1 MADDNKILSASG
13 GSSFDDT
20 LESASKSIERVVKA
34 ADTAEKKLGELE
46 DRFNSTAEKFKEA
59 SGSIKSDIAA
69 LRSSMSS
76 KNSFEMLNELKD
88 TNSELKE
95 MEERLRKINKFGSS
109 KNNKSSV
116 SSGGSKNKKIN
127 LSTAGDLASLA
138 GDVLGVSKTA
148 GKASKSLV
156 ALGGK
161 LGVAAGAAGLLVTAV
176 SVLSDISLKSQAN
189 ILKTSTAL
197 RQMGLDVGDVGER
210 SIEASKSINDLKN
223 RISNGLNDIG
233 GVFADFINGVAIKVD
248 GLLDALGIGD
258 EGEVSGKIASVL
270 ASISADSK
278 QSGFSQNSAAVLASG
293 TYSVAQILEN
303 KGLAGGKQASEIAN
317 DLAEAWLTGSD
328 AAKEYGIVVND
339 NVLTGYMAA
348 QGVDIANVE
357 ITDAMKQYY
366 RYQLMMDQATAS
378 NSSEMQDLIKDWT
391 QLGFMIDKTKN
402 KLFSFDEVITLSA
415 ADPTIPEVFGDII
428 NPGLDDDSIG
438 GDEPDNNKNN
448 SNNKNN
454 NGSEDVNKASD
465 GMKEASDGMKQA
477 SDSMKDASDGMKDAS
492 EGMQEASNGMQEA
505 SNGMQQASN
514 NMSSSF
520 GLFDGSI
527 LKLDGLFKNDANN
540 LLAKLEAILGSS
552 NTNYDVLFNINA
564 GFGNNVS
571 LFGNHTLS
579 FGSSVG
585 AFGSYISGF
594 MSGISSLGSIIGSIP
609 SVVSSAAQSVSSMFA
624 GMVNTGKATLSQY
637 IASGKNLLLGVASNA
652 SNGLVSLGGK
662 LAGNISTAAMVGLNK
677 LNVAT
682 NGAIAN
688 LDLRSRQWLSNISSA
703 GSNVL
708 GSISSAG
715 NNVLGSIGS
724 AGNKVLGSISS
735 AGNNVLGG
743 ISSAGQSVIN
753 NIISVGNSVLAAIA
767 SAGGGGS
774 RRVSSGF
781 SSRSSRSSGSSR
793 SNNKSS
799 NKSSNKS
806 GGIFT
811 PLDLVLETGDL
822 ISSLKDRET
831 GKYDF
836 SAGSIASGVLNML
849 VSTFTGQIK
858 QGISG
863 ATVGANESF
872 DYIYNKTGNKLLAA
886 GAGLLGGS
894 TLGLWN
900 VFSYPFLET
909 AGDVANTAEVV
920 SDALSWFT
928 GGAYKTPDWLSS
940 VSVGIDRYLNYR
952 QSGHGMADISEVALK
967 NPGTFNVEDYF
978 GNLAQILY
986 FDTYMHSK
994 YGTDY
999 GAYSG
1004 AYSSFADGGIGTREI
1019 HNASLF
1025 EGNKKEAVIPLE
1037 STEGIRYL
1045 SNALHEAGLPDTG
1058 NIGGDIIINL
1068 TLSGVNMA
1076 NNEAEWERVGKKIA
1090 EVIDIQRQRRGELSY
1105 GSSF

>member
-1 MADDNKILSASG
+1 MADENKILSASG

-46 DRFNSTAEKFKEA
+46 DRFNSTADRFKEA

-95 MEERLRKINKFGSS
+95 MEERLRKINKFGSG
-109 KNNKSSV
+109 KNKKSSGSV
-116 SSGGSKNKKIN
+116 GGGKNKKIN
-127 LSTAGDLASLA
+127 LSTAGDIASLA
-138 GDVLGVSKTA
+138 GDMLGVSKTA
-148 GKASKSLV
+148 GKASKGLV

-161 LGVAAGAAGLLVTAV
+161 LGMTAGAAGAAGLAAGLLVTAL
-176 SVLSDISLKSQAN
+176 SVLADISLKSQAN

-258 EGEVSGKIASVL
+258 EGEVSGKIAGVL

-303 KGLAGGKQASEIAN
+303 KGLAGGKQSSEIAN

-339 NVLTGYMAA
+339 NVLTGYLAS
-348 QGVDIANVE
+348 QGIDIANVE

-366 RYQLMMDQATAS
+366 RYQLMMEQATAS

-428 NPGLDDDSIG
+428 NPSLDGDGDTPDPDKPPVTPPVVPPVNPPAPPFPEFVPDPIYVPVIYYEPEPYAPPVPVPVVVPVMVPGFEVIPQLVAALAYVYELLPMPVEIPVTVPGLEVI
-438 GDEPDNNKNN
+438 PQLV
-448 SNNKNN
+448 
-454 NGSEDVNKASD
+454 DVLYGIPGLVPVNIPVTVPGYELAPALLTYCMQLASQVFASTVDFTIPSLGLAPVLLGYLEQIAVTWLSKVDISVVGQAALEKAYSLL
-465 GMKEASDGMKQA
+465 QQVR
-477 SDSMKDASDGMKDAS
+477 SMLA
-492 EGMQEASNGMQEA
+492 
-505 SNGMQQASN
+505 
-514 NMSSSF
+514 SF
-520 GLFDGSI
+520 GQSVMTGANRVRNTVTSGVSTAYGNI
-527 LKLDGLFKNDANN
+527 KNTA
-540 LLAKLEAILGSS
+540 LS
-552 NTNYDVLFNINA
+552 FNA
-564 GFGNNVS
+564 GFAGKGKTSS
-571 LFGNHTLS
+571 L
-579 FGSSVG
+579 
-585 AFGSYISGF
+585 
-594 MSGISSLGSIIGSIP
+594 ISSWAPTSAAAYGGGLLGSL
-609 SVVSSAAQSVSSMFA
+609 
-624 GMVNTGKATLSQY
+624 KAD
-637 IASGKNLLLGVASNA
+637 
-652 SNGLVSLGGK
+652 
-662 LAGNISTAAMVGLNK
+662 
-677 LNVAT
+677 
-682 NGAIAN
+682 
-688 LDLRSRQWLSNISSA
+688 LDLNAVRLGLKSSTKEGYTKQNISSA
-703 GSNVL
+703 TADYVGYNLNPLNKNGAVNL
-708 GSISSAG
+708 GIKGAALSALASAG
-715 NNVLGSIGS
+715 YGAITSAAGS
-724 AGNKVLGSISS
+724 AGAALKSGADLLFPSPA
-735 AGNNVLGG
+735 AG
-743 ISSAGQSVIN
+743 
-753 NIISVGNSVLAAIA
+753 LAA
-767 SAGGGGS
+767 
-774 RRVSSGF
+774 
-781 SSRSSRSSGSSR
+781 
-793 SNNKSS
+793 
-799 NKSSNKS
+799 
-806 GGIFT
+806 
-811 PLDLVLETGDL
+811 
-822 ISSLKDRET
+822 
-831 GKYDF
+831 
-836 SAGSIASGVLNML
+836 
-849 VSTFTGQIK
+849 
-858 QGISG
+858 
-863 ATVGANESF
+863 
-872 DYIYNKTGNKLLAA
+872 AA
-886 GAGLLGGS
+886 G
-894 TLGLWN
+894 
-900 VFSYPFLET
+900 
-909 AGDVANTAEVV
+909 
-920 SDALSWFT
+920 
-928 GGAYKTPDWLSS
+928 
-940 VSVGIDRYLNYR
+940 
-952 QSGHGMADISEVALK
+952 
-967 NPGTFNVEDYF
+967 
-978 GNLAQILY
+978 
-986 FDTYMHSK
+986 
-994 YGTDY
+994 
-999 GAYSG
+999 
-1004 AYSSFADGGIGTREI
+1004 FADGGIGTREI

>member
-46 DRFNSTAEKFKEA
+46 DRFNSTADKFKEA

-69 LRSSMSS
+69 LRSSMNS

-109 KNNKSSV
+109 KNKKSSG
-116 SSGGSKNKKIN
+116 SSGDSKNKKIN
-127 LSTAGDLASLA
+127 LSTASDLASLA

-156 ALGGK
+156 TLGGK
-161 LGVAAGAAGLLVTAV
+161 LGVAAGAAGLLVTSL
-176 SVLSDISLKSQAN
+176 SVLADISSKSHAN

-197 RQMGLDVGDVGER
+197 RQMGMDVGDVGER

-248 GLLDALGIGD
+248 GLLDALGIGN

-339 NVLTGYMAA
+339 NVLTGYLAA
-348 QGVDIANVE
+348 QGIDIANVE

-438 GDEPDNNKNN
+438 GDEPSNNKNN
-448 SNNKNN
+448 NNNNGN

-477 SDSMKDASDGMKDAS
+477 SDSMKDASDGMQEAS
-492 EGMQEASNGMQEA
+492 DGMQEASDGMKEA

-527 LKLDGLFKNDANN
+527 LKLDGLFNNDANN
-540 LLAKLEAILGSS
+540 LLARLEAILGSS

-637 IASGKNLLLGVASNA
+637 IASGKNLLLGVANNA
-652 SNGLVSLGGK
+652 SNGLLSLGGK
-662 LAGNISTAAMVGLNK
+662 LARNISTAAMVGLNK

-682 NGAIAN
+682 NGGIAN

-703 GSNVL
+703 GSSILSN
-708 GSISSAG
+708 ISSAG
-715 NNVLGSIGS
+715 NNVLGRIGS
-724 AGNKVLGSISS
+724 TGNKVLGSISS

-743 ISSAGQSVIN
+743 ISSAGQSMIN

-799 NKSSNKS
+799 NKS
-806 GGIFT
+806 GGIFS
-811 PLDLVLETGDL
+811 PLDIVLETGDL

-849 VSTFTGQIK
+849 VSTFTSPIK

-872 DYIYNKTGNKLLAA
+872 DYIYNKTGSKLLAA
-886 GAGLLGGS
+886 GAGLLGGAG
-894 TLGLWN
+894 LGLWN
-900 VFSYPFLET
+900 LFSYPWLET

-920 SDALSWFT
+920 SDALSWLS
-928 GGAYKTPDWLSS
+928 GGAYNTPDWLSS
-940 VSVGIDRYLNYR
+940 ASVSIDRYLNYR

-986 FDTYMHSK
+986 FDTYMHSR

>member
-1 MADDNKILSASG
+1 MADENKILSASG

-46 DRFNSTAEKFKEA
+46 DRFNSTADKFKEA

-95 MEERLRKINKFGSS
+95 MEDRLRKINKFGSG

-116 SSGGSKNKKIN
+116 SGGGAKNKKIN

-176 SVLSDISLKSQAN
+176 SVLADISLKSQAN

-248 GLLDALGIGD
+248 GLLDALGIGN

-328 AAKEYGIVVND
+328 AANEYGIVVND

-428 NPGLDDDSIG
+428 NPGLDG
-438 GDEPDNNKNN
+438 GDDDNKKPDKPPVTPPVVPPVNPPAPPFPEFVPEPVYVPVIYYEPEPYAPPVPVPVVVPVTVP
-448 SNNKNN
+448 
-454 NGSEDVNKASD
+454 GFEVIPQLVTALAYVY
-465 GMKEASDGMKQA
+465 E
-477 SDSMKDASDGMKDAS
+477 
-492 EGMQEASNGMQEA
+492 
-505 SNGMQQASN
+505 
-514 NMSSSF
+514 
-520 GLFDGSI
+520 
-527 LKLDGLFKNDANN
+527 
-540 LLAKLEAILGSS
+540 LLPMPVQIPVTVPGFELIPQLV
-552 NTNYDVLFNINA
+552 DVLYGLPGLVPVNIPVTVPGYELAPALLTYCMQLASQVFASTVDFTIPSLGLAPALLGYLEQIAVTWLSKVDISVA
-564 GFGNNVS
+564 GQAALEKAYS
-571 LFGNHTLS
+571 LLQQVRSMLASLGQ
-579 FGSSVG
+579 SVVTG
-585 AFGSYISGF
+585 AGRIRNTVT
-594 MSGISSLGSIIGSIP
+594 SGISTAYGNIKNTALSFNSG
-609 SVVSSAAQSVSSMFA
+609 FA
-624 GMVNTGKATLSQY
+624 GKGKT
-637 IASGKNLLLGVASNA
+637 
-652 SNGLVSLGGK
+652 
-662 LAGNISTAAMVGLNK
+662 
-677 LNVAT
+677 
-682 NGAIAN
+682 
-688 LDLRSRQWLSNISSA
+688 SS
-703 GSNVL
+703 
-708 GSISSAG
+708 
-715 NNVLGSIGS
+715 
-724 AGNKVLGSISS
+724 
-735 AGNNVLGG
+735 
-743 ISSAGQSVIN
+743 
-753 NIISVGNSVLAAIA
+753 
-767 SAGGGGS
+767 
-774 RRVSSGF
+774 
-781 SSRSSRSSGSSR
+781 
-793 SNNKSS
+793 
-799 NKSSNKS
+799 
-806 GGIFT
+806 
-811 PLDLVLETGDL
+811 L
-822 ISSLKDRET
+822 ISSWAPT
-831 GKYDF
+831 
-836 SAGSIASGVLNML
+836 
-849 VSTFTGQIK
+849 
-858 QGISG
+858 
-863 ATVGANESF
+863 
-872 DYIYNKTGNKLLAA
+872 AA
-886 GAGLLGGS
+886 AAYGGGLLGS
-894 TLGLWN
+894 LKADLDLNAVRLGLKSSTKEGYTKQN
-900 VFSYPFLET
+900 IREAT
-909 AGDVANTAEVV
+909 ADYVGYNLNPLNKNGAANLGIKGA
-920 SDALSWFT
+920 ALSAMT
-928 GGAYKTPDWLSS
+928 AAGYGALKSGAAAAS
-940 VSVGIDRYLNYR
+940 GAF
-952 QSGHGMADISEVALK
+952 QSGAGQLFPS
-967 NPGTFNVEDYF
+967 PS
-978 GNLAQILY
+978 LA
-986 FDTYMHSK
+986 
-994 YGTDY
+994 
-999 GAYSG
+999 GA
-1004 AYSSFADGGIGTREI
+1004 AAFADGGIGTREI

-1045 SNALHEAGLPDTG
+1045 SNALNEAGLPDTG

-1068 TLSGVNMA
+1068 TLSGVNIA